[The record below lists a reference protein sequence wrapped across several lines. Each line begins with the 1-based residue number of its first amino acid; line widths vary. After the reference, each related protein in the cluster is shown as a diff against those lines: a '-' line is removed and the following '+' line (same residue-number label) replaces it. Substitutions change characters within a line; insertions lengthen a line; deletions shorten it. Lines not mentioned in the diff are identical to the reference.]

1 MTRKIFYKLTKEPT
15 WKMFEFEDLTD
26 EQLKELAKLDTAQKD
41 KIYKRQLEYYRRN
54 SEQEKQRMR
63 DWYANN
69 KERKAEYYQK
79 NRERLDSLT
88 KESHANHPDY
98 AQITA
103 LKRNLNHSMTRVC
116 VGHRGRV
123 TPSVLVRILKEELAG
138 RVRNYLDKSNM
149 KKKILCI
156 VGESGTGKTLSSLH
170 LKYQCGANVICS
182 YTTRP
187 PRDTE
192 VEGRDHHFID
202 IVPPED
208 ELLAY
213 AEFGMYKYYATKAQV
228 YGPCTVYVI
237 DEQGIRD
244 LLERHSD
251 EYDVYSVYITREK
264 KLRRERGIAESRMKR
279 DEKRKLLDLSFYN
292 YVIENNGTKREL
304 FLNIER
310 IYNEVKNK

>member
-1 MTRKIFYKLTKEPT
+1 
-15 WKMFEFEDLTD
+15 MFEFELSE
-26 EQLKELAKLDTAQKD
+26 EQLKELAKLDLKERD
-41 KIYKRQLEYYRRN
+41 KLYKKQLEYYRRN
-54 SEQEKQRMR
+54 REREMQRMR

-69 KERKAEYYQK
+69 KERKAQYYQDNK
-79 NRERLDSLT
+79 ERLEAAVNERRRND
-88 KESHANHPDY
+88 EEFR
-98 AQITA
+98 QISQ
-103 LKRNLNHSMTRVC
+103 LKYNIRQTMKRIPT
-116 VGHRGRV
+116 GHRGRV
-123 TPSVLVRILKEELAG
+123 TPIVVVRILKEEIIG
-138 RVRNYLDKSNM
+138 RVRNYLRKENM
-149 KKKILCI
+149 KQKILCI
-156 VGESGTGKTLSSLH
+156 VGESGTGKTLASLH
-170 LKYQCGANVICS
+170 LKYECGANVICS

-251 EYDVYSVYITREK
+251 EYEIYSVYLRRDK
-264 KLRRERGIAESRMKR
+264 KLRRERGITNGRMDR
-279 DEKRKLLDLSFYN
+279 DKHRKLLDLSFYN
-292 YVIENNGTKREL
+292 YVLENNGTKREL

>member
-1 MTRKIFYKLTKEPT
+1 
-15 WKMFEFEDLTD
+15 MFDFELTD
-26 EQLKELAKLDTAQKD
+26 EQLKELASLDEQERNKL
-41 KIYKRQLEYYRRN
+41 YNRQLAYYRRN
-54 SEQEKQRMR
+54 RERELQRMR
-63 DWYANN
+63 DWYADN
-69 KERKAEYYQK
+69 KERKAEYYQA
-79 NRERLDSLT
+79 NRERLDA
-88 KESHANHPDY
+88 ANNERRKNDPDFQQV
-98 AQITA
+98 AQ
-103 LKRNLNHSMTRVC
+103 LKQNVRQIMKRLPH
-116 VGHRGRV
+116 GHRGKV
-123 TPSVLVRILKEELAG
+123 TPTVLARILKEEIAG
-138 RVRNYLDKSNM
+138 RVRNYLNKDNM
-149 KKKILCI
+149 KKRILCI
-156 VGESGTGKTLSSLH
+156 VGESGTGKTLVSLH
-170 LKYQCGANVICS
+170 LKYECGANVICS

-228 YGPCTVYVI
+228 FGPCTVYVI

-244 LLERHSD
+244 LLERHAD
-251 EYDVYSVYITREK
+251 EYEIYSVYLIRDK
-264 KLRRERGIAESRMKR
+264 KLREEKGITKGRMNR
-279 DEKRKLLDLSFYN
+279 DKNRKLLDLSFYN